1 MVRERG
7 GNQWFPAVHLEGI
20 VRFCTAGSR
29 RYARVAMVS
38 LPRGS
43 LFFSFSPNPAFA
55 RRGQ

>member
-7 GNQWFPAVHLEGI
+7 GNQGFPAVHLEGI
-20 VRFCTAGSR
+20 VRSCTAGSR

-38 LPRGS
+38 LPRGL
-43 LFFSFSPNPAFA
+43 LFFSPNPAFA